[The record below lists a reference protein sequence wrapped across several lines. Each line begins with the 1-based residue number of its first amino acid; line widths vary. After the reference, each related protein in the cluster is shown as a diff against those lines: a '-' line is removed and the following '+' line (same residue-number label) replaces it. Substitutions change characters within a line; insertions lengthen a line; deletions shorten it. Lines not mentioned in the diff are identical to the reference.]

1 MSTTRRE
8 VPQLGAVGRA
18 VRRLVP
24 LAAGVSLLLG
34 AASVPSV
41 ATTADR
47 LVPTGQPATVGVTA
61 QASLAAA
68 QAAVNPLAGRPW
80 GVYKGF
86 TDSSWAPY
94 ANSTGANRA
103 LLAKIAL
110 RPKATWFG
118 AWMPNDEIA
127 DIVRDYI
134 SVSQAGNPNALV
146 QMTVFRMV
154 PWEGEACRRLPTAA
168 EQASYKQWIDLFAS
182 AIGTAHMAIILQ
194 PDGPFA
200 LCVPGKSLIPSQLI
214 AYSARVFSALPNTSV
229 YIDAG
234 AWDWP
239 RAPGQGGVGAAVQFL
254 VPAGIQHARGVALN
268 STHYSP
274 VTLEVERGAEIVR
287 ALAARG
293 IPGKKVVIST
303 SSNGNPFEFGK
314 YTGPDPDN
322 AFVCASA
329 TDKRTCVKLG
339 IPPTTDVANP
349 RWGLSAATNQLARAH
364 VDGYMWFG
372 RPWLHRQ
379 DWPFD
384 MARALQL
391 GRTSPY

>member
-1 MSTTRRE
+1 MSTTSRE
-8 VPQLGAVGRA
+8 VPQLGAAGRA

-24 LAAGVSLLLG
+24 LVAGASLLLG

-41 ATTADR
+41 TTTAVGA
-47 LVPTGQPATVGVTA
+47 VPTGQPATAGVTA
-61 QASLAAA
+61 QASAAT
-68 QAAVNPLAGRPW
+68 QQVAVNPLAGRPW
-80 GVYKGF
+80 GVYKGLA
-86 TDSSWAPY
+86 DASWAPY
-94 ANSTGANRA
+94 ANATGVNKA

-118 AWMPNDEIA
+118 AWISNA
-127 DIVRDYI
+127 DIATRVRQYI

-154 PWEGEACRRLPTAA
+154 PWEHAACRRLPTAA
-168 EQASYKQWIDLFAS
+168 EQASYKQWTDRFAS
-182 AIGTAHMAIILQ
+182 AVGTAHLAIILQ

-200 LCVPGKSLIPSQLI
+200 LCAPGKSLIPSQLI

-239 RAPGQGGVGAAVQFL
+239 RAPGQGGVPAAVQIL
-254 VPAGIQHARGVALN
+254 LPAGIQHARGIALN

-274 VTLEVERGAEIVR
+274 VTLEVERGAAIVR

-322 AFVCASA
+322 AWVCASA

-379 DWPFD
+379 NSPFD

-391 GRTSPY
+391 GRTSLF